1 MPYTPATPTTNV
13 EESPTEPTRGQIV
26 LDDGSMMNIVFTD
39 NRDMSR
45 DMRERIRAS
54 MRERIGASI
63 TESNLPVDPIFSDS
77 AFVVP
82 GTRARGMGMT
92 LASQSS
98 DELQISDE
106 DIETV
111 MSQADVSRSK
121 AFTALKD
128 NGNNVVD
135 AIMELTM

>member
-1 MPYTPATPTTNV
+1 MIFRPGRVRTLIVDEPYNEANTITT
-13 EESPTEPTRGQIV
+13 
-26 LDDGSMMNIVFTD
+26 
-39 NRDMSR
+39 
-45 DMRERIRAS
+45 
-54 MRERIGASI
+54 
-63 TESNLPVDPIFSDS
+63 
-77 AFVVP
+77 
-82 GTRARGMGMT
+82 
-92 LASQSS
+92 SS

>member
-1 MPYTPATPTTNV
+1 MPYTPATPTNLFSILLIV
-13 EESPTEPTRGQIV
+13 EEEEFRGGLRPV
-26 LDDGSMMNIVFTD
+26 DGSV
-39 NRDMSR
+39 
-45 DMRERIRAS
+45 
-54 MRERIGASI
+54 
-63 TESNLPVDPIFSDS
+63 VSDS
-77 AFVVP
+77 AIAVL
-82 GTRARGMGMT
+82 GTRARGMGIT

-128 NGNNVVD
+128 NGNNVAD